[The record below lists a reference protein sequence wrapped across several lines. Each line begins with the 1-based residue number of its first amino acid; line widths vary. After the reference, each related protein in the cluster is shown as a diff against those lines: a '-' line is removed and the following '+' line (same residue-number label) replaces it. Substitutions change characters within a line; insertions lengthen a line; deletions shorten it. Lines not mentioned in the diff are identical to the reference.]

1 MSDNQVIDT
10 EWCESGRPNGF
21 IKLYARG
28 RFGLLFSGSMKNAKA
43 AEKCFRQALEISVN
57 LNVNSFAR
65 AMRDRGISEKEIHE
79 FLDNCTL
86 VDEVHL
92 GPILN

>member
-1 MSDNQVIDT
+1 MNDNQVMDT
-10 EWCESGRPNGF
+10 ECGDSGRPQGF

-28 RFGLLFSGSMKNAKA
+28 RIGLLFSGNIKHAIA
-43 AEKCFRQALEISVN
+43 AEKCFRQALKISVH
-57 LNVNSFAR
+57 LNVNLFAR
-65 AMRDRGISEKEIHE
+65 SMRNRGASEKAIHD
-79 FLDNCTL
+79 FLDNCIL

>member
-1 MSDNQVIDT
+1 MSDNRVINK
-10 EWCESGRPNGF
+10 ECSESGIRKGF

-28 RFGLLFSGSMKNAKA
+28 RIGFLFSGNMKHAKA

-65 AMRDRGISEKEIHE
+65 AMRDRGTSEKAIHE

-92 GPILN
+92 GPIFG

>member
-10 EWCESGRPNGF
+10 EWCESGRPKGF

-28 RFGLLFSGSMKNAKA
+28 RIGLLFSGNMKHAKA

-57 LNVNSFAR
+57 LNVNAFAR
-65 AMRDRGISEKEIHE
+65 AMRDHGTSEKAIHE

-86 VDEVHL
+86 VDEIHL
-92 GPILN
+92 GPIFG